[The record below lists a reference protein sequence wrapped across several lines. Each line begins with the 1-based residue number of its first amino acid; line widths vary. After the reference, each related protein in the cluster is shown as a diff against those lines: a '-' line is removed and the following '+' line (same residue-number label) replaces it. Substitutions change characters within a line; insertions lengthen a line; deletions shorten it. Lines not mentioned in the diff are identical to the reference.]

1 MSNPPELPR
10 YETHKLLEAAVD
22 LLLCEGLGDTSMRV
36 IAARIGTS
44 HRMLNYH
51 FGSADGFWDAVLATA
66 RRRQQEAFK
75 RLVDL
80 GSAPDLPSF
89 WMNYSAPAQLP
100 MGRLM
105 FEVFG
110 RMLSDSANSE
120 ALIEPMFLSWLD
132 VLYPLLM
139 QRFSCDE
146 QQARA
151 LARLQVAVLRGLLM
165 DLLATG
171 DAAGTQRAIDLFDAM
186 QAGHFATTP
195 PSRRRKT

>member
-1 MSNPPELPR
+1 MPHLPELPR
-10 YETHKLLEAAVD
+10 HEAHKLLDAAVD
-22 LLLCEGLGDTSMRV
+22 MLLSEGLGDTSMRA

-51 FGSADGFWDAVLATA
+51 FGGADGFWDAVLAAA
-66 RRRQQEAFK
+66 RQRQQEAFK
-75 RLVDL
+75 RMVDL
-80 GSAPDLPSF
+80 GAAPDLPSF
-89 WMNYSAPAQLP
+89 WMNYSAPGQLP

-110 RMLSDSANSE
+110 RTLSATSSAKG
-120 ALIEPMFLSWLD
+120 LMEPMFVSWLE
-132 VLYPLLM
+132 VLSPLLM

-146 QQARA
+146 PEARA

-171 DAAGTQRAIDLFDAM
+171 DAAGAQQAIQMFDSM
-186 QAGHFATTP
+186 QAGHFAKPAPQRRSTT
-195 PSRRRKT
+195 

>member
-1 MSNPPELPR
+1 MSNSPAPHKNEA
-10 YETHKLLEAAVD
+10 HKLLQAVVD
-22 LLLCEGLGDTSMRV
+22 VLLREGLGDTSMRA
-36 IAARIGTS
+36 IATRIGTS

-51 FGSADGFWDAVLATA
+51 FGSADGFWDAVLAAA
-66 RRRQQEAFK
+66 RQRQQDVFK
-75 RLVDL
+75 RMVDL
-80 GSAPDLPSF
+80 GAAPDLPSF
-89 WMNYSAPAQLP
+89 WINYSAPAQLP

-110 RMLSDSANSE
+110 RTLSAPSSAKASM
-120 ALIEPMFLSWLD
+120 EPMFVSWLD

-171 DAAGTQRAIDLFDAM
+171 DAEGAKQAIHLFDAM
-186 QAGHFATTP
+186 QAGHFATTAR
-195 PSRRRKT
+195 SRRGKT